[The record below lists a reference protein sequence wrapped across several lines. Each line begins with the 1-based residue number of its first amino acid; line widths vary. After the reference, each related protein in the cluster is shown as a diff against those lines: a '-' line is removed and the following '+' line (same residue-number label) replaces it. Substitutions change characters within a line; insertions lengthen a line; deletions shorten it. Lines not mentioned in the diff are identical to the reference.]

1 MKSTLI
7 RIFVVMTL
15 ATSISAFAGTK
26 KDHTAKTN
34 CDSGN
39 TEGTSTPSPQA
50 ADKTNRNEAQSEQS
64 DQDQEKSRRQRL
76 IEEQNKQWLHDV
88 QYLGS

>member
-50 ADKTNRNEAQSEQS
+50 ADKTNKNEEQS
-64 DQDQEKSRRQRL
+64 DQEQEKSRRQRL